1 MEIFLKKNDFFST
14 KIKRIVEKLVQLENE
29 TFVTKAAK

>member
-1 MEIFLKKNDFFST
+1 MEFFLKKMISFEER
-14 KIKRIVEKLVQLENE
+14 KIAEKLVQLENE